1 MGTINVILVENLN
14 VGYGG
19 RRHYKAIVQEVSFRI
34 GSGMSLGLVGQSGSG
49 KTSILQAIAGLT
61 QNWTGTIKV
70 DGETQNSRSKK
81 IFCRKVQLMFQDSYG
96 SLHPKH
102 VIKTILAEPLKIN
115 GMSGISTRILS
126 VLDQVGLDSWVLSR
140 YPHQLS
146 GGQRQRVALARA
158 LVVKPTTL
166 LLDEPT
172 SGLDMLTQKEIISLL
187 NKLRK
192 VEELTYLVV
201 SHDIAVINELCEW
214 CGVVK
219 NGQLVDM
226 QRTINFA
233 IEGSMLS
240 PYTRRLLE
248 ASTNYFSKEK
258 VC

>member
-1 MGTINVILVENLN
+1 MIHVENLN

-19 RRHYKAIVQEVSFRI
+19 RRNYKAVVREVSFRI

-49 KTSILQAIAGLT
+49 KTSIIHAIAGLN
-61 QNWTGTIKV
+61 QNWAGTIEV
-70 DGETQNSRSKK
+70 DGETPNKHSNK
-81 IFCRKVQLMFQDSYG
+81 IFRRKVQLMFQDSYS

-102 VIKTILAEPLKIN
+102 LINTILEEPLKIN
-115 GMSGISTRILS
+115 RMPEVSAR
-126 VLDQVGLDSWVLSR
+126 VLGVLNQVGLESWVLSR

-172 SGLDMLTQKEIISLL
+172 SGLDMLAQKEVIQLL
-187 NKLRK
+187 NKLR
-192 VEELTYLVV
+192 EAEGLTYLVV

-214 CGVVK
+214 CAVVQ
-219 NGQLVDM
+219 NGRLVDM
-226 QRTINFA
+226 QRTVNFA
-233 IEGSMLS
+233 LEGPTLS

-248 ASTNYFSKEK
+248 ASTNYFNKES
-258 VC
+258 CR

>member
-1 MGTINVILVENLN
+1 MIHVEDLS

-19 RRHYKAIVQEVSFRI
+19 RRNYIGVVREISFRI

-49 KTSILQAIAGLT
+49 KTSIVHAIAGLN
-61 QNWTGTIKV
+61 QNWAGTIEV
-70 DGETQNSRSKK
+70 DGETPNKRSNK
-81 IFCRKVQLMFQDSYG
+81 IFRRKVQLMFQDSYS

-102 VIKTILAEPLKIN
+102 LINTILEEPLKIN
-115 GMSGISTRILS
+115 RMPEVSAR
-126 VLDQVGLDSWVLSR
+126 VLGVLNQVGLESWVLSR

-172 SGLDMLTQKEIISLL
+172 SGLDMLAQKEVIQLL
-187 NKLRK
+187 NKLR
-192 VEELTYLVV
+192 EAEGLTYLVV

-214 CGVVK
+214 CAVVQ
-219 NGQLVDM
+219 NGRLVDM
-226 QRTINFA
+226 QRTVNFA
-233 IEGSMLS
+233 LEGPTLS

-248 ASTNYFSKEK
+248 ASTNYFNKES
-258 VC
+258 CR

>member
-1 MGTINVILVENLN
+1 MIRVENLN

-19 RRHYKAIVQEVSFRI
+19 RRNYKAVVREVSFRI

-49 KTSILQAIAGLT
+49 KTSIVHAIAGLN
-61 QNWTGTIKV
+61 QNWAGTIEV
-70 DGETQNSRSKK
+70 DGETPNKRSNK
-81 IFCRKVQLMFQDSYG
+81 IFRRKVQLMFQDSYS

-102 VIKTILAEPLKIN
+102 LINTILEEPLKIN
-115 GMSGISTRILS
+115 RMPEVSAR
-126 VLDQVGLDSWVLSR
+126 VLGVLNQVGLETWVLSR

-172 SGLDMLTQKEIISLL
+172 SGLDMLAQKEVIQLL
-187 NKLRK
+187 NKLR
-192 VEELTYLVV
+192 EAEGLTYLVV

-214 CGVVK
+214 CAVVQ
-219 NGQLVDM
+219 NGRLVDM
-226 QRTINFA
+226 QRTVNFA
-233 IEGSMLS
+233 LEGPTLS

-248 ASTNYFSKEK
+248 ASTNYFNKES
-258 VC
+258 CR

>member
-1 MGTINVILVENLN
+1 MIRVENLN

-19 RRHYKAIVQEVSFRI
+19 RRNYKAVVREVSFRI

-49 KTSILQAIAGLT
+49 KTSIVHAIAGLN
-61 QNWTGTIKV
+61 QNWAGTIKV
-70 DGETQNSRSKK
+70 DGETPNKHSNK
-81 IFCRKVQLMFQDSYG
+81 IFRRKVQLMFQDSYS

-102 VIKTILAEPLKIN
+102 LINTILEEPLKIN
-115 GMSGISTRILS
+115 RMPEVAAR
-126 VLDQVGLDSWVLSR
+126 VLGVLNQVGLESWVLSR

-172 SGLDMLTQKEIISLL
+172 SGLDMLAQKEVIQLL
-187 NKLRK
+187 NKLR
-192 VEELTYLVV
+192 EAEGLTYLVV

-214 CGVVK
+214 CAVVQ
-219 NGQLVDM
+219 NGRLVDM
-226 QRTINFA
+226 QRTVNFA
-233 IEGSMLS
+233 LEGPTLS

-248 ASTNYFSKEK
+248 ASTNYFNKES
-258 VC
+258 CR

>member
-1 MGTINVILVENLN
+1 MIHVEDLT

-19 RRHYKAIVQEVSFRI
+19 RRNYKAVVREVSFRI

-49 KTSILQAIAGLT
+49 KTSILHAIAGLN
-61 QNWTGTIKV
+61 QNWAGTIEV
-70 DGETQNSRSKK
+70 DGETPIKHSNK
-81 IFCRKVQLMFQDSYG
+81 IFRRKVQLMFQDSYS

-102 VIKTILAEPLKIN
+102 LISTILEEPLKIN
-115 GMSGISTRILS
+115 RMPEVAAR
-126 VLDQVGLDSWVLSR
+126 VLGVLNQVGLESWVLSR

-172 SGLDMLTQKEIISLL
+172 SGLDMLAQKEVIQLL
-187 NKLRK
+187 NRLR
-192 VEELTYLVV
+192 EAEGLTYLVV
-201 SHDIAVINELCEW
+201 SHDIAVIIELCEW
-214 CGVVK
+214 CAVVQ

-226 QRTINFA
+226 QRTVNFA
-233 IEGSMLS
+233 LEGPTLS

-248 ASTNYFSKEK
+248 ASTNYFNKES
-258 VC
+258 CR

>member
-1 MGTINVILVENLN
+1 MIHVENLN

-19 RRHYKAIVQEVSFRI
+19 RRNYKTVVREVSFRI

-49 KTSILQAIAGLT
+49 KTSIVHAIAGLN
-61 QNWTGTIKV
+61 QNWAGTIEV
-70 DGETQNSRSKK
+70 DGETPNKHSNK
-81 IFCRKVQLMFQDSYG
+81 IFRRKVQLMFQDSYS

-102 VIKTILAEPLKIN
+102 LINTILEEPLKIN
-115 GMSGISTRILS
+115 RMPGVSAR
-126 VLDQVGLDSWVLSR
+126 VLGVLNQVGLESWVLSR

-172 SGLDMLTQKEIISLL
+172 SGLDMLAQKEVIQLL
-187 NKLRK
+187 NRLR
-192 VEELTYLVV
+192 EAEGLTYLVV

-214 CGVVK
+214 CAVVQ

-226 QRTINFA
+226 QRTVNFA
-233 IEGSMLS
+233 LEGPTLS

-248 ASTNYFSKEK
+248 ASTNYFNKES
-258 VC
+258 CR

>member
-1 MGTINVILVENLN
+1 MIHVEDLT

-19 RRHYKAIVQEVSFRI
+19 RRNYKAVVREISFRI

-49 KTSILQAIAGLT
+49 KTSILHAIAGLN
-61 QNWTGTIKV
+61 QNWAGTIEV
-70 DGETQNSRSKK
+70 DGETPNKHSNK
-81 IFCRKVQLMFQDSYG
+81 IFRRKVQLMFQDSYS

-102 VIKTILAEPLKIN
+102 LINTILEEPLKIN
-115 GMSGISTRILS
+115 RMPEVAAR
-126 VLDQVGLDSWVLSR
+126 VLGVLNQVGLESWVLSR

-172 SGLDMLTQKEIISLL
+172 SGLDMLAQKEVIQLL
-187 NKLRK
+187 NKLR
-192 VEELTYLVV
+192 EAEGLTYLVV

-214 CGVVK
+214 CAVVQ

-226 QRTINFA
+226 QRTVNFA
-233 IEGSMLS
+233 LEGPTLS

-248 ASTNYFSKEK
+248 ASTSYFNKES
-258 VC
+258 CR

>member
-1 MGTINVILVENLN
+1 MIHVENLN
-14 VGYGG
+14 IGYGG
-19 RRHYKAIVQEVSFRI
+19 RRNYKAVVREISFRI

-49 KTSILQAIAGLT
+49 KTSIVHAIAGLN
-61 QNWTGTIKV
+61 QNWAGTIEV
-70 DGETQNSRSKK
+70 DGETPNKHSNK
-81 IFCRKVQLMFQDSYG
+81 IFRRKVQLMFQDSYS

-102 VIKTILAEPLKIN
+102 LINTILEEPLKIN
-115 GMSGISTRILS
+115 RMPEVSAR
-126 VLDQVGLDSWVLSR
+126 VLGVLNQVGLESWVLSR

-172 SGLDMLTQKEIISLL
+172 SGLDMLAQKEVIQLL
-187 NKLRK
+187 NKLR
-192 VEELTYLVV
+192 EAEGLTYLVV

-214 CGVVK
+214 CAVVQ

-226 QRTINFA
+226 QRTVNFA
-233 IEGSMLS
+233 LEGPTLS

-248 ASTNYFSKEK
+248 ASTNYFNKES
-258 VC
+258 CR

>member
-1 MGTINVILVENLN
+1 MIHVENLN

-19 RRHYKAIVQEVSFRI
+19 RRNYKAVVREVSFRI

-49 KTSILQAIAGLT
+49 KTSILHAIAGLN
-61 QNWTGTIKV
+61 QNWAGTIEV
-70 DGETQNSRSKK
+70 DGETPNKRSNK
-81 IFCRKVQLMFQDSYG
+81 IFRRKVQLMFQDSYS

-102 VIKTILAEPLKIN
+102 LINTILEEPLKIN
-115 GMSGISTRILS
+115 RMPEVSAR
-126 VLDQVGLDSWVLSR
+126 VLGVLNQVGLESWVLSR

-172 SGLDMLTQKEIISLL
+172 SGLDMLAQKEVIQLL
-187 NKLRK
+187 NKLR
-192 VEELTYLVV
+192 EAEGLTYLVV

-214 CGVVK
+214 CAVVQ
-219 NGQLVDM
+219 NGRLVDM
-226 QRTINFA
+226 QRTVNFA
-233 IEGSMLS
+233 LEGPTLS

-248 ASTNYFSKEK
+248 ASTNYFNKEK
-258 VC
+258 RH

>member
-1 MGTINVILVENLN
+1 MIHVENLN

-19 RRHYKAIVQEVSFRI
+19 RRNYKAVVREVSFRI

-49 KTSILQAIAGLT
+49 KTSIVHAIAGLN
-61 QNWTGTIKV
+61 QNWAGTIEV
-70 DGETQNSRSKK
+70 DGETPNKHSNK
-81 IFCRKVQLMFQDSYG
+81 IFRRKVQLMFQDSYS

-102 VIKTILAEPLKIN
+102 LINTILEEPLKIN
-115 GMSGISTRILS
+115 RMPEVSAR
-126 VLDQVGLDSWVLSR
+126 VLGVLNQVGLESWVLSR

-172 SGLDMLTQKEIISLL
+172 SGLDMLAQKEVIQLL
-187 NKLRK
+187 NKLR
-192 VEELTYLVV
+192 EAEGLTYLVV

-214 CGVVK
+214 CAVVQ
-219 NGQLVDM
+219 NGRLVDM
-226 QRTINFA
+226 QRTVNFA
-233 IEGSMLS
+233 LEGPTLS

-248 ASTNYFSKEK
+248 ASTNYFNKEL
-258 VC
+258 CR

>member
-1 MGTINVILVENLN
+1 MIHVENLN

-19 RRHYKAIVQEVSFRI
+19 RRNYKAIVREVSFRI

-49 KTSILQAIAGLT
+49 KTSIVHAIAGLN
-61 QNWTGTIKV
+61 QNWAGTIEV
-70 DGETQNSRSKK
+70 DGETPNKRSNK
-81 IFCRKVQLMFQDSYG
+81 IFRRKVQLMFQDSYS

-102 VIKTILAEPLKIN
+102 LINTILEEPLKIN
-115 GMSGISTRILS
+115 RMPEVSAR
-126 VLDQVGLDSWVLSR
+126 VLGVLNQVGLESWVLSR

-172 SGLDMLTQKEIISLL
+172 SGLDMLAQKEVIQLL
-187 NKLRK
+187 NKLR
-192 VEELTYLVV
+192 EAEGLTYLVV

-214 CGVVK
+214 CAVVQ
-219 NGQLVDM
+219 NGRLVDM
-226 QRTINFA
+226 QRTVNFA
-233 IEGSMLS
+233 LEGPTLS

-248 ASTNYFSKEK
+248 ASTNYFNKES
-258 VC
+258 CR

>member
-1 MGTINVILVENLN
+1 MIRVENLN

-19 RRHYKAIVQEVSFRI
+19 RRNYKAVVREVSFRI

-49 KTSILQAIAGLT
+49 KTSILHAIAGLN
-61 QNWTGTIKV
+61 QNWAGTIEV
-70 DGETQNSRSKK
+70 DGETPNKHSNK
-81 IFCRKVQLMFQDSYG
+81 IFRRKVQLMFQDSYS

-102 VIKTILAEPLKIN
+102 LISTILEEPLKIN
-115 GMSGISTRILS
+115 RMPEVSAR
-126 VLDQVGLDSWVLSR
+126 VLGVLNQVGLESWVLSR

-172 SGLDMLTQKEIISLL
+172 SGLDMLAQKEVIQLL
-187 NKLRK
+187 NKLR
-192 VEELTYLVV
+192 EAEGLPYLVV

-214 CGVVK
+214 CAVVQ
-219 NGQLVDM
+219 NGRLVDM
-226 QRTINFA
+226 QRTVNFA
-233 IEGSMLS
+233 LEGPTLS

-248 ASTNYFSKEK
+248 ASTNYFNKES
-258 VC
+258 CR

>member
-1 MGTINVILVENLN
+1 MIHVEDLT

-19 RRHYKAIVQEVSFRI
+19 RRNYKAVVREISFRI

-49 KTSILQAIAGLT
+49 KTSILHAIAGLN
-61 QNWTGTIKV
+61 QNWAGTIEI
-70 DGETQNSRSKK
+70 DGETPNKHSNK
-81 IFCRKVQLMFQDSYG
+81 IFRRKVQLMFQDSYS

-102 VIKTILAEPLKIN
+102 LINTILEEPLKIN
-115 GMSGISTRILS
+115 RMPEVSAR
-126 VLDQVGLDSWVLSR
+126 VLGVLNQVGLETWVLSR

-172 SGLDMLTQKEIISLL
+172 SGLDMLAQKEVIQLL
-187 NKLRK
+187 NKLR
-192 VEELTYLVV
+192 EAEGLTYLVV

-214 CGVVK
+214 CAVVQ
-219 NGQLVDM
+219 NGRLVDM
-226 QRTINFA
+226 QRTVNFA
-233 IEGSMLS
+233 LEGPTLS

-248 ASTNYFSKEK
+248 ASTNYFNKES
-258 VC
+258 CR

>member
-1 MGTINVILVENLN
+1 MGLFDVILVENLS

-19 RRHYKAIVQEVSFRI
+19 RRHYRAVVQEVSFRI

-49 KTSILQAIAGLT
+49 KTSILHAIAGLN

-70 DGETQNSRSKK
+70 DGEMLNKNSNKLFR
-81 IFCRKVQLMFQDSYG
+81 RKVQLMFQDSYA

-102 VIKTILAEPLKIN
+102 LINTILEEPLKIN
-115 GMSGISTRILS
+115 RMPGVSKRIMH
-126 VLDQVGLDSWVLSR
+126 VLNQVGLDSWVLSR

-172 SGLDMLTQKEIISLL
+172 SGLDMLAQKEVIRLL
-187 NKLRK
+187 NKLR
-192 VEELTYLVV
+192 ESEGLTYLVV

-214 CGVVK
+214 CVVVK
-219 NGQLVDM
+219 NGQVVDM
-226 QRTINFA
+226 QRTVNFA
-233 IEGSMLS
+233 IEGPTLS

-248 ASTNYFSKEK
+248 ASTNYLKKEK
-258 VC
+258 CR

>member
-1 MGTINVILVENLN
+1 MIHVENLN
-14 VGYGG
+14 VSYGG
-19 RRHYKAIVQEVSFRI
+19 RRNYQAVVREISFRI

-49 KTSILQAIAGLT
+49 KTSIVHAIAGLN
-61 QNWTGTIKV
+61 QNWAGTIEV
-70 DGETQNSRSKK
+70 DGETPNKHSNK
-81 IFCRKVQLMFQDSYG
+81 IFRRKVQLMFQDSYS

-102 VIKTILAEPLKIN
+102 LINTILEEPLKIN
-115 GMSGISTRILS
+115 RMSEVSAR
-126 VLDQVGLDSWVLSR
+126 VLGVLNQVGLESWVLSR

-172 SGLDMLTQKEIISLL
+172 SGLDMLAQKEVIQLL
-187 NKLRK
+187 NKLR
-192 VEELTYLVV
+192 EMEGLTYLVV

-214 CGVVK
+214 CAVVQ

-226 QRTINFA
+226 QRTVNFA
-233 IEGSMLS
+233 LEGPMLS

-248 ASTNYFSKEK
+248 ASTNYFNKQS
-258 VC
+258 CR

>member
-1 MGTINVILVENLN
+1 MIHVENLN

-19 RRHYKAIVQEVSFRI
+19 RRNYKAVVREVSFRI

-49 KTSILQAIAGLT
+49 KTSIVHAIAGLN
-61 QNWTGTIKV
+61 QNWAGTIEV
-70 DGETQNSRSKK
+70 DGETPNKHSNK
-81 IFCRKVQLMFQDSYG
+81 IFRRKVQLMFQDSYS

-102 VIKTILAEPLKIN
+102 LINTILEEPLKIN
-115 GMSGISTRILS
+115 RMPEVSAR
-126 VLDQVGLDSWVLSR
+126 VLGVLNQVGLESWVLSR

-172 SGLDMLTQKEIISLL
+172 SGLDMLAQKEVIQLL
-187 NKLRK
+187 NKLR
-192 VEELTYLVV
+192 EAEGLTYLVV

-214 CGVVK
+214 CAVVQ
-219 NGQLVDM
+219 NGRLVDM
-226 QRTINFA
+226 QRTVNFA
-233 IEGSMLS
+233 LEGPTLS

-248 ASTNYFSKEK
+248 ASTNYFNRNRVVS
-258 VC
+258 

>member
-1 MGTINVILVENLN
+1 MIHVEDLT

-19 RRHYKAIVQEVSFRI
+19 RRNYKAVVREVSFRI

-49 KTSILQAIAGLT
+49 KTSILHAIAGLN
-61 QNWTGTIKV
+61 QNWAGTIEV
-70 DGETQNSRSKK
+70 DGETPIKHSNK
-81 IFCRKVQLMFQDSYG
+81 IFRRKVQLMFQDSYS

-102 VIKTILAEPLKIN
+102 LINTILEEPLKIN
-115 GMSGISTRILS
+115 RMPEVSAR
-126 VLDQVGLDSWVLSR
+126 VLGVLNQVGLESWVLSR

-172 SGLDMLTQKEIISLL
+172 SGLDMLAQKEVIQLL
-187 NKLRK
+187 NKLR
-192 VEELTYLVV
+192 EAEGLTYLVV

-214 CGVVK
+214 CAVVQ

-226 QRTINFA
+226 QRTVNFA
-233 IEGSMLS
+233 LEGPTLS

-248 ASTNYFSKEK
+248 ASTNYFNKES
-258 VC
+258 CR

>member
-1 MGTINVILVENLN
+1 MIHVEDLT

-19 RRHYKAIVQEVSFRI
+19 RRNYKAVVREISFRI
-34 GSGMSLGLVGQSGSG
+34 ESGMSLGLVGQSGSG
-49 KTSILQAIAGLT
+49 KTSILHAIAGLN
-61 QNWTGTIKV
+61 QNWAGTIEI
-70 DGETQNSRSKK
+70 DGETPNKHSNK
-81 IFCRKVQLMFQDSYG
+81 IFRRKVQLMFQDSYS

-102 VIKTILAEPLKIN
+102 LINTILEEPLKIN
-115 GMSGISTRILS
+115 RMPEVAAR
-126 VLDQVGLDSWVLSR
+126 VLGVLNQVGLESWVLSR

-172 SGLDMLTQKEIISLL
+172 SGLDMLAQKEVIQLL
-187 NKLRK
+187 NKLR
-192 VEELTYLVV
+192 EAEGLTYLVV

-214 CGVVK
+214 CAVVQ

-226 QRTINFA
+226 QRTVNFA
-233 IEGSMLS
+233 LEGPTLS

-248 ASTNYFSKEK
+248 ASTNYFNRES
-258 VC
+258 CR

>member
-1 MGTINVILVENLN
+1 MIHVENLN

-19 RRHYKAIVQEVSFRI
+19 RRNYKAVVREVSFRI

-49 KTSILQAIAGLT
+49 KTSIVHAIAGLN
-61 QNWTGTIKV
+61 QNWAGTIEV
-70 DGETQNSRSKK
+70 DGETPHKHSNK
-81 IFCRKVQLMFQDSYG
+81 IFRRKVQLMFQDSYS

-102 VIKTILAEPLKIN
+102 LINTILEEPLKIN
-115 GMSGISTRILS
+115 RMPEVSAR
-126 VLDQVGLDSWVLSR
+126 VLGVLNQVGLETWVLSR

-172 SGLDMLTQKEIISLL
+172 SGLDMLAQKEVIQLL
-187 NKLRK
+187 NKLR
-192 VEELTYLVV
+192 EAEGLTYLVV

-214 CGVVK
+214 CAVVQ
-219 NGQLVDM
+219 NGRLVDM
-226 QRTINFA
+226 QRTVNFA
-233 IEGSMLS
+233 LEGPTLS

-248 ASTNYFSKEK
+248 ASTNYFNKES
-258 VC
+258 CR

>member
-1 MGTINVILVENLN
+1 MIHVENLN

-19 RRHYKAIVQEVSFRI
+19 RRNYKAVVREVSFRI

-49 KTSILQAIAGLT
+49 KTSIVHAIAGLN
-61 QNWTGTIKV
+61 QNWAGTIEV
-70 DGETQNSRSKK
+70 DGETPNKRSNK
-81 IFCRKVQLMFQDSYG
+81 IFRRKVQLMFQDSYS

-102 VIKTILAEPLKIN
+102 LINTILEEPLKIN
-115 GMSGISTRILS
+115 RMPEVSAR
-126 VLDQVGLDSWVLSR
+126 VLGVLNQVGLESWVLSR

-172 SGLDMLTQKEIISLL
+172 SGLDMLAQKEVIQLL
-187 NKLRK
+187 NKLR
-192 VEELTYLVV
+192 EAEGLTYLVV

-214 CGVVK
+214 CAVVQ
-219 NGQLVDM
+219 NGRLVDM
-226 QRTINFA
+226 QRTVNFA
-233 IEGSMLS
+233 LEGPTLS

-248 ASTNYFSKEK
+248 ASTNYFNKES
-258 VC
+258 CR

>member
-1 MGTINVILVENLN
+1 MIHVENLN

-19 RRHYKAIVQEVSFRI
+19 RRNYKAVVREVSFRI

-49 KTSILQAIAGLT
+49 KTSILPAIAGLN
-61 QNWTGTIKV
+61 QNWAGTIEV
-70 DGETQNSRSKK
+70 DGETPIKHSNK
-81 IFCRKVQLMFQDSYG
+81 IFRRKVQLMFQDSYS

-102 VIKTILAEPLKIN
+102 LINTILEEPLKIN
-115 GMSGISTRILS
+115 RMPEVSAR
-126 VLDQVGLDSWVLSR
+126 VLGVLNQVGLESWVLSR

-172 SGLDMLTQKEIISLL
+172 SGLDMLAQKEVIQLL
-187 NKLRK
+187 NRLR
-192 VEELTYLVV
+192 EAEGLTYLVV

-214 CGVVK
+214 CAVVQ

-226 QRTINFA
+226 QRTVNFA
-233 IEGSMLS
+233 LEGPTLS

-248 ASTNYFSKEK
+248 ASTNYFNKES
-258 VC
+258 CR

>member
-1 MGTINVILVENLN
+1 MIHVEDLT

-19 RRHYKAIVQEVSFRI
+19 RRNYKAVVREISFRI

-49 KTSILQAIAGLT
+49 KTSILHAIAGLN
-61 QNWTGTIKV
+61 QNWAGTIEV
-70 DGETQNSRSKK
+70 DGETPNKYSNK
-81 IFCRKVQLMFQDSYG
+81 IFRRKVQLMFQDSYL

-102 VIKTILAEPLKIN
+102 LINTILEEPLKIN
-115 GMSGISTRILS
+115 RMPGVSAR
-126 VLDQVGLDSWVLSR
+126 VLGVLNQVGLESWVLSR

-172 SGLDMLTQKEIISLL
+172 SGLDMLAQEEVIQLL
-187 NKLRK
+187 NKLR
-192 VEELTYLVV
+192 EAEGLTYLVV

-214 CGVVK
+214 CAVVQ
-219 NGQLVDM
+219 NGRLVDM
-226 QRTINFA
+226 QRTVNFA
-233 IEGSMLS
+233 LEGPTLS

-248 ASTNYFSKEK
+248 ASTNYFNKES
-258 VC
+258 CR

>member
-1 MGTINVILVENLN
+1 MIHVEDLT

-19 RRHYKAIVQEVSFRI
+19 RRNYKAVVREISFRI
-34 GSGMSLGLVGQSGSG
+34 ESGMSLGLVGQSGSG
-49 KTSILQAIAGLT
+49 KTSILHAIAGLN
-61 QNWTGTIKV
+61 QNWAGTIEI
-70 DGETQNSRSKK
+70 DGETPNKHSNK
-81 IFCRKVQLMFQDSYG
+81 IFRRKVQLMFQDSYS

-102 VIKTILAEPLKIN
+102 LINTILEEPLKIN
-115 GMSGISTRILS
+115 RMPEVAAR
-126 VLDQVGLDSWVLSR
+126 VLGVLNQVGLESWVLSR

-172 SGLDMLTQKEIISLL
+172 SGLDMLAQKEVIQLL
-187 NKLRK
+187 NKLR
-192 VEELTYLVV
+192 EAEGLTYLVV

-214 CGVVK
+214 CAVVQ

-226 QRTINFA
+226 QRTVNFA
-233 IEGSMLS
+233 LEGPTLS

-248 ASTNYFSKEK
+248 ASTNYFNKES
-258 VC
+258 CR

>member
-1 MGTINVILVENLN
+1 MIHVENLN

-19 RRHYKAIVQEVSFRI
+19 RRNYKAVVREVSFRI

-49 KTSILQAIAGLT
+49 KTSIVHAIAGLN
-61 QNWTGTIKV
+61 QNWAGTIEV
-70 DGETQNSRSKK
+70 DGETPNKRSNK
-81 IFCRKVQLMFQDSYG
+81 IFRRKVQLMFQDSYS

-102 VIKTILAEPLKIN
+102 LINTILEEPLKIN
-115 GMSGISTRILS
+115 RMPEVAAR
-126 VLDQVGLDSWVLSR
+126 VLGVLNQVGLESWVLSR

-172 SGLDMLTQKEIISLL
+172 SGLDMLAQKEVIQLL
-187 NKLRK
+187 NKLR
-192 VEELTYLVV
+192 EAEGLTYLVV

-214 CGVVK
+214 CAVVQ
-219 NGQLVDM
+219 NGRLVDM
-226 QRTINFA
+226 QRTVNFA
-233 IEGSMLS
+233 LEGPTLS

-248 ASTNYFSKEK
+248 ASTNYFNKES
-258 VC
+258 CR

>member
-1 MGTINVILVENLN
+1 MIHVENLN

-19 RRHYKAIVQEVSFRI
+19 RRNYKAVVREVSFRI

-49 KTSILQAIAGLT
+49 KTSILHAIAGLN
-61 QNWTGTIKV
+61 QNWAGTIEV
-70 DGETQNSRSKK
+70 DGETPNKHSNK
-81 IFCRKVQLMFQDSYG
+81 IFRRKVQLMFQDSYS

-102 VIKTILAEPLKIN
+102 LINTILEEPLKIN
-115 GMSGISTRILS
+115 RMPEVSAR
-126 VLDQVGLDSWVLSR
+126 VLGVLNQVGLESWVLSR

-172 SGLDMLTQKEIISLL
+172 SGLDMLAQKEVIQLL
-187 NKLRK
+187 NKLR
-192 VEELTYLVV
+192 EAEGLTYLVV

-214 CGVVK
+214 CAVVQ
-219 NGQLVDM
+219 NGRLVDM
-226 QRTINFA
+226 QRTVNFA
-233 IEGSMLS
+233 LEGPTLS

-248 ASTNYFSKEK
+248 ASTNYFNRNRVVS
-258 VC
+258 

>member
-1 MGTINVILVENLN
+1 MIHVENLN

-19 RRHYKAIVQEVSFRI
+19 RRNYKAVVREVSFRI

-49 KTSILQAIAGLT
+49 KTSIVHAIAGLN
-61 QNWTGTIKV
+61 QNWAGTIEV
-70 DGETQNSRSKK
+70 DGETPNKRSNK
-81 IFCRKVQLMFQDSYG
+81 IFRRKVQLMFQDSYS

-102 VIKTILAEPLKIN
+102 LINTILEEPLKIN
-115 GMSGISTRILS
+115 RMPEVSAR
-126 VLDQVGLDSWVLSR
+126 VLGVLNQVGLESWVLSR

-172 SGLDMLTQKEIISLL
+172 SGLDMLAQKEVIQLL
-187 NKLRK
+187 NKLR
-192 VEELTYLVV
+192 EAEGLTYLVV

-214 CGVVK
+214 CAVVQ
-219 NGQLVDM
+219 NGRLVDM
-226 QRTINFA
+226 QRTVNFA
-233 IEGSMLS
+233 LEGPKLS

-248 ASTNYFSKEK
+248 ASTNYFNKES
-258 VC
+258 CR

>member
-1 MGTINVILVENLN
+1 MIHVENLN

-19 RRHYKAIVQEVSFRI
+19 RRNYKAVVREVSFRI

-49 KTSILQAIAGLT
+49 KTSILHAIAGLN
-61 QNWTGTIKV
+61 QNWAGTIEV
-70 DGETQNSRSKK
+70 DGETPNKHSNK
-81 IFCRKVQLMFQDSYG
+81 IFRRKVQLMFQDSYS

-102 VIKTILAEPLKIN
+102 LINTILEEPLKIN
-115 GMSGISTRILS
+115 RMPEVAAR
-126 VLDQVGLDSWVLSR
+126 VLGVLNQVGLESWVLSR

-172 SGLDMLTQKEIISLL
+172 SGLDMLAQKEVIQLL
-187 NKLRK
+187 NRLR
-192 VEELTYLVV
+192 EAEGLTYLVV

-214 CGVVK
+214 CAVVQ
-219 NGQLVDM
+219 NGRLVDM
-226 QRTINFA
+226 QRTVNFA
-233 IEGSMLS
+233 LEGPTLS

-248 ASTNYFSKEK
+248 ASTNYFNKES
-258 VC
+258 CR